1 MARAKSPSVKLEKP
15 LKSKAKRVAGSSAAN
30 RANRGTGNNNRVA
43 RSTENNRAHATDTSE
58 HERSDYDDAIVVDGE
73 TVSSEE
79 HIHDVHDV
87 HAASDS
93 DGPDHDHELDF
104 DEVQAEVVDDPSN
117 SDFGTESSGAH
128 MGSAGGALADRVA
141 PLARYDPLQ
150 AYMRDVQ
157 RYKLLTPQEEH
168 DAAVRYFES
177 GDVDAAAKL
186 VTANLRLVVK
196 IAYDYRRAHKNIND
210 LIQEGSI
217 GLMQA
222 VKKYDPYKGVKLS
235 TYAAWWIR
243 AYILRFILNN
253 ARLVKV
259 GTTQAQRKLFFNL
272 RKEKARLSAM
282 GIDPTPETIAARL
295 DVPTDDVV
303 QMDRRLAAGDM
314 SLDAPVNAAEGSTQS
329 RVDFLPARVES
340 ADSVLAEAE
349 LNSMLHEQLVAFGE
363 TLKGKEAQIFHQRML
378 TEEPRTLQELGDE
391 FGVSRERVRQLE
403 KRLQL
408 KLKEFLS
415 ERLGEGLFEP

>member
-1 MARAKSPSVKLEKP
+1 MARAKSPPSQR
-15 LKSKAKRVAGSSAAN
+15 KRVA
-30 RANRGTGNNNRVA
+30 R
-43 RSTENNRAHATDTSE
+43 E
-58 HERSDYDDAIVVDGE
+58 HTPHVERSHDSGHDGDHDDSGARHQDDQD
-73 TVSSEE
+73 
-79 HIHDVHDV
+79 HQPDDHD
-87 HAASDS
+87 SDS
-93 DGPDHDHELDF
+93 ELEFDG
-104 DEVQAEVVDDPSN
+104 VQAEVVDDP
-117 SDFGTESSGAH
+117 ERVVR
-128 MGSAGGALADRVA
+128 SAIRVDKGA

-157 RYKLLTPQEEH
+157 RYKLLTPEEERE
-168 DAAVRYFES
+168 AATRYFES
-177 GDVDAAAKL
+177 GDVDAAARL

-272 RKEKARLSAM
+272 RKEKARLSAL
-282 GIDPTPETIAARL
+282 GIEATPETIAKRL
-295 DVPTDDVV
+295 DVPTEDVV

-314 SLDAPVNAAEGSTQS
+314 SLDAPMGSAEGSAQS
-329 RVDFLPARVES
+329 RVEFLPARLEG
-340 ADSVLAEAE
+340 ADTVLADAE
-349 LNSMLHEQLVAFGE
+349 LGAMLREKLTTFGA

-378 TEEPRTLQELGDE
+378 TEDPRTLQELGDE

-403 KRLQL
+403 KRLQM
-408 KLKEFLS
+408 KLKRYLAE
-415 ERLGEGLFEP
+415 ELGEDIFEP

>member
-1 MARAKSPSVKLEKP
+1 VPHALKAWTPAYEATQAARLDVS
-15 LKSKAKRVAGSSAAN
+15 
-30 RANRGTGNNNRVA
+30 A
-43 RSTENNRAHATDTSE
+43 RSQHIGAVSRPKNPSKPAGNPPEADDDGATDEPDATQSQSA
-58 HERSDYDDAIVVDGE
+58 SDTDDNADDNTDDDTVDDTVVAELVEDGE
-73 TVSSEE
+73 V
-79 HIHDVHDV
+79 
-87 HAASDS
+87 
-93 DGPDHDHELDF
+93 P
-104 DEVQAEVVDDPSN
+104 AEVVIDEGLPALKRPSRRPTAAQ
-117 SDFGTESSGAH
+117 GKG
-128 MGSAGGALADRVA
+128 A

-157 RYKLLTPQEEH
+157 RYKLLTPVEERE
-168 DAAVRYFES
+168 AATLYFET
-177 GDVDAAAKL
+177 GDVEAAARL

-196 IAYDYRRAHKNIND
+196 IAYDYRRAHKNLSD

-272 RKEKARLSAM
+272 KKEKARLAAL
-282 GIDPTPETIAARL
+282 GIDPTPETIAKRL
-295 DVPTDDVV
+295 EVPTEDVV
-303 QMDRRLAAGDM
+303 QMDRRLSAGDM
-314 SLDAPVNAAEGSTQS
+314 SLDAPIQASEGSSQS
-329 RVDFLPARVES
+329 RIDFLPAVVEP
-340 ADSVLAEAE
+340 ADSALADAQMGE
-349 LNSMLHEQLVAFGE
+349 MLREKLDAFAK
-363 TLKGKEAQIFHQRML
+363 TLRGKDAQIFEQRML

-403 KRLQL
+403 KRLQM
-408 KLKEFLS
+408 KLKQFLAD
-415 ERLGEGLFEP
+415 ELGEGAFGA

>member
-1 MARAKSPSVKLEKP
+1 MD
-15 LKSKAKRVAGSSAAN
+15 G
-30 RANRGTGNNNRVA
+30 
-43 RSTENNRAHATDTSE
+43 D
-58 HERSDYDDAIVVDGE
+58 DDAF
-73 TVSSEE
+73 T
-79 HIHDVHDV
+79 
-87 HAASDS
+87 
-93 DGPDHDHELDF
+93 
-104 DEVQAEVVDDPSN
+104 AEVVDAPRPRARSREVAN
-117 SDFGTESSGAH
+117 KG
-128 MGSAGGALADRVA
+128 A

-157 RYKLLTPQEEH
+157 RYPLLTPEQERST
-168 DAAVRYFES
+168 AIKYFEE
-177 GDVDAAAKL
+177 GDVDAAARL

-196 IAYDYRRAHKNIND
+196 IAYDYRRAHKNISD

-272 RKEKARLSAM
+272 KKEKARLSAL
-282 GIDPTPETIAARL
+282 GIEPTVEELATRL
-295 DVPTDDVV
+295 RVTQDEVT

-314 SLDAPVNAAEGSTQS
+314 SLDAPLNADDSGSQS
-329 RVDFLPARVES
+329 RLDMLA
-340 ADSVLAEAE
+340 ADHEAADDTLAGAQMDA
-349 LNSMLHEQLVAFGE
+349 LLHGKLQQFGE
-363 TLKGKEAQIFHQRML
+363 TLAGKDARLFHDRML
-378 TEEPRTLQELGDE
+378 AEQPLTLQQLGDE

-403 KRLQL
+403 KRLQG
-408 KLKEFLS
+408 KLKQFLTT
-415 ERLGEGLFEP
+415 ELGEAIVPDE

>member
-1 MARAKSPSVKLEKP
+1 MPRAKTPSAKPAPRGRRPARAGGGAPDTGRRAADSSTPASLENAETAE
-15 LKSKAKRVAGSSAAN
+15 L
-30 RANRGTGNNNRVA
+30 
-43 RSTENNRAHATDTSE
+43 DQ
-58 HERSDYDDAIVVDGE
+58 DQDDALAAEVVVD
-73 TVSSEE
+73 
-79 HIHDVHDV
+79 
-87 HAASDS
+87 SD
-93 DGPDHDHELDF
+93 PDSGDAGDLRPTLGDEDELDF
-104 DEVQAEVVDDPSN
+104 DAVQAEVVDGGDN
-117 SDFGTESSGAH
+117 SERE
-128 MGSAGGALADRVA
+128 AGQALRVQRSA

-157 RYKLLTPQEEH
+157 RYKLLTPAEEH
-168 DAAVRYFES
+168 EAAVRYFDS
-177 GDVDAAAKL
+177 GDVDAAARL

-272 RKEKARLSAM
+272 RKEKARLGAM
-282 GIDPTPETIAARL
+282 GIEATPETIAKRL
-295 DVPTDDVV
+295 DVPTEDVV

-314 SLDAPVNAAEGSTQS
+314 SLDAPVNAAEGSTQA
-329 RVDFLPARVES
+329 RVDFLPARVEAVDS
-340 ADSVLAEAE
+340 ALADAE
-349 LNSMLHEQLVAFGE
+349 LGALLREHLVTFGE

-408 KLKEFLS
+408 KLKQYLS
-415 ERLGEGLFEP
+415 EKLGSGLFEP

>member
-1 MARAKSPSVKLEKP
+1 MARLKQTSKRKRPAPAAPQKARGNKDERATRESDDDGESFEAQVVEDDSDDSLRAEPDDSDLEMDAVP
-15 LKSKAKRVAGSSAAN
+15 AEVIDESEIE
-30 RANRGTGNNNRVA
+30 RAIPAR
-43 RSTENNRAHATDTSE
+43 RST
-58 HERSDYDDAIVVDGE
+58 
-73 TVSSEE
+73 
-79 HIHDVHDV
+79 
-87 HAASDS
+87 
-93 DGPDHDHELDF
+93 
-104 DEVQAEVVDDPSN
+104 
-117 SDFGTESSGAH
+117 
-128 MGSAGGALADRVA
+128 ALAHGAA

-157 RYKLLTPQEEH
+157 RYKLLTPEEEKE
-168 DAAVRYFES
+168 AATKYFET

-196 IAYDYRRAHKNIND
+196 IAYDYRRAHKNIGD

-272 RKEKARLSAM
+272 RKEKSRLAAM
-282 GIDPTPETIAARL
+282 GIEATPETIAKRL
-295 DVPTDDVV
+295 DVPTEEVV
-303 QMDRRLAAGDM
+303 NMDRRLAAGDM
-314 SLDAPVNAAEGSTQS
+314 SLDAPMGGAEGSTQS
-329 RVDFLPARVES
+329 RLDFLPARTTD
-340 ADSVLAEAE
+340 ADDVLADAE
-349 LNSMLHEQLVAFGE
+349 LNTMLRDKLEEFGK
-363 TLKGKEAQIFHQRML
+363 TLKGKEAQIFNQRML

-408 KLKEFLS
+408 KLKKYLAES
-415 ERLGEGLFEP
+415 LGEGVFEP

>member
-1 MARAKSPSVKLEKP
+1 MARAKPPTVKPSQRTPRRPAGTGRTRRGDSGEA
-15 LKSKAKRVAGSSAAN
+15 SGRENAHFAEVAGD
-30 RANRGTGNNNRVA
+30 RDQDEQG
-43 RSTENNRAHATDTSE
+43 E
-58 HERSDYDDAIVVDGE
+58 DDALAAEVVVEGDADAGE
-73 TVSSEE
+73 SGGRGLRDE
-79 HIHDVHDV
+79 D
-87 HAASDS
+87 
-93 DGPDHDHELDF
+93 ELDF
-104 DEVQAEVVDDPSN
+104 DAVQAEVVDYTSRGDN
-117 SDFGTESSGAH
+117 SQTESSA
-128 MGSAGGALADRVA
+128 ALRVNRSA

-157 RYKLLTPQEEH
+157 RYKLLTPAEEH
-168 DAAVRYFES
+168 DAAVKYFES
-177 GDVDAAAKL
+177 GDVDSAAKL

-272 RKEKARLSAM
+272 RKEKARLSAL
-282 GIDPTPETIAARL
+282 GIDPTPETIAKRL
-295 DVPTDDVV
+295 DVPTEDVV

-314 SLDAPVNAAEGSTQS
+314 SLDAPVNAAEGSTQA
-329 RVDFLPARVES
+329 RVDFLPSRGES
-340 ADSVLAEAE
+340 VDSALADAE
-349 LNSMLHEQLVAFGE
+349 LGGMLREQLAAFGE

-378 TEEPRTLQELGDE
+378 TEDPRTLQELGDE

-408 KLKEFLS
+408 KLKQYLS
-415 ERLGEGLFEP
+415 EKLGTGLFEP

>member
-1 MARAKSPSVKLEKP
+1 MNAP
-15 LKSKAKRVAGSSAAN
+15 
-30 RANRGTGNNNRVA
+30 
-43 RSTENNRAHATDTSE
+43 
-58 HERSDYDDAIVVDGE
+58 ERSSKGPPDSDDGGPDSEADG
-73 TVSSEE
+73 
-79 HIHDVHDV
+79 
-87 HAASDS
+87 AASEDEF
-93 DGPDHDHELDF
+93 DGIEAELV
-104 DEVQAEVVDDPSN
+104 DEGSLPQPLPPRPGAAL
-117 SDFGTESSGAH
+117 TERGKA
-128 MGSAGGALADRVA
+128 A

-157 RYKLLTPQEEH
+157 RYRLLTPAEERE
-168 DAAVRYFES
+168 AAIKYFEQ

-196 IAYDYRRAHKNIND
+196 IAYEYRRAHRHIPD

-253 ARLVKV
+253 ARLVKL

-272 RKEKARLSAM
+272 KKERARLTAM
-282 GIDPTPETIAARL
+282 GIEPTADTIAKRL
-295 DVPTDDVV
+295 NVPTEEVV

-314 SLDAPVNAAEGSTQS
+314 SLDVPAHAEDGAPTRLDMLTARGGAIDDMLADAQVNAMLREKIHEFGAKLSGK
-329 RVDFLPARVES
+329 DAR
-340 ADSVLAEAE
+340 
-349 LNSMLHEQLVAFGE
+349 
-363 TLKGKEAQIFHQRML
+363 IFQERML
-378 TEEPRTLQELGDE
+378 SDEPRTLQELGDE

-403 KRLQL
+403 RRLQD
-408 KLKEFLS
+408 KLKDYLDRE
-415 ERLGEGLFEP
+415 LGDGAFGTSA

>member
-1 MARAKSPSVKLEKP
+1 MARVKQVTRRPAE
-15 LKSKAKRVAGSSAAN
+15 REQSA
-30 RANRGTGNNNRVA
+30 
-43 RSTENNRAHATDTSE
+43 TSE
-58 HERSDYDDAIVVDGE
+58 EPGYG
-73 TVSSEE
+73 
-79 HIHDVHDV
+79 
-87 HAASDS
+87 SDS
-93 DGPDHDHELDF
+93 DAQTFEEDGQAFDADAQAEDADAELDG
-104 DEVQAEVVDDPSN
+104 DAVAAEVVDERELERALPVRR
-117 SDFGTESSGAH
+117 
-128 MGSAGGALADRVA
+128 GSLPAAGA

-157 RYKLLTPQEEH
+157 RYKLLTPAEERE
-168 DAAVRYFES
+168 AATLYFET
-177 GDVDAAAKL
+177 GDVDAAARL

-196 IAYDYRRAHKNIND
+196 IAYDYRRAHKNIAD

-282 GIDPTPETIAARL
+282 GVDPTPETIAQRL
-295 DVPTDDVV
+295 DVPTEEVV
-303 QMDRRLAAGDM
+303 QMDRRLASGDM
-314 SLDAPVNAAEGSTQS
+314 SLDAPMNASEGSSQS
-329 RVDFLPARVES
+329 RMDLLPS
-340 ADSVLAEAE
+340 KITDIDDVLANAE
-349 LNSMLHEQLVAFGE
+349 LNAMLREKLAEFGAM
-363 TLKGKEAQIFHQRML
+363 LKGKEAQIFTQRML
-378 TEEPRTLQELGDE
+378 TEEPRTLQELGNE

-403 KRLQL
+403 KRLHM
-408 KLKEFLS
+408 KLKRYLAET
-415 ERLGEGLFEP
+415 LGEGVFEP

>member
-1 MARAKSPSVKLEKP
+1 MARVKTQPAKTAHRAQP
-15 LKSKAKRVAGSSAAN
+15 AGA
-30 RANRGTGNNNRVA
+30 
-43 RSTENNRAHATDTSE
+43 
-58 HERSDYDDAIVVDGE
+58 
-73 TVSSEE
+73 
-79 HIHDVHDV
+79 
-87 HAASDS
+87 AASDRQDRADQRAREQRKASELGEDIGDGTRDAEQRDDADMRGADMKEHS
-93 DGPDHDHELDF
+93 DFPEREVDF
-104 DEVQAEVVDDPSN
+104 DAVQAEVVDDSEP
-117 SDFGTESSGAH
+117 ELSSAIRV
-128 MGSAGGALADRVA
+128 DRSA

-157 RYKLLTPQEEH
+157 RYKLLTPQEERE
-168 DAAVRYFES
+168 AATLYFET
-177 GDVDAAAKL
+177 GDVDAAARL

-272 RKEKARLSAM
+272 RKEKARLSAL

-295 DVPTDDVV
+295 DVPTEDVV
-303 QMDRRLAAGDM
+303 QMDRRLSAGDM
-314 SLDAPVNAAEGSTQS
+314 SLDAPVSAAEGSSQS
-329 RVDFLPARVES
+329 RVDFLPARNED
-340 ADSVLAEAE
+340 ADTVLADAQ
-349 LNSMLHEQLVAFGE
+349 LGAMLREQLLAFSE
-363 TLKGKEAQIFHQRML
+363 TLKGKEAQIFSQRML
-378 TEEPRTLQELGDE
+378 TEDPRTLQELGDE

-408 KLKEFLS
+408 KLKAFLS
-415 ERLGEGLFEP
+415 ERLGEGMFEP

>member
-1 MARAKSPSVKLEKP
+1 MARRIPQPKKP
-15 LKSKAKRVAGSSAAN
+15 
-30 RANRGTGNNNRVA
+30 RAPA
-43 RSTENNRAHATDTSE
+43 SRAPE
-58 HERSDYDDAIVVDGE
+58 HDDRDEHDAHGAHVDHGESDDHG
-73 TVSSEE
+73 
-79 HIHDVHDV
+79 
-87 HAASDS
+87 
-93 DGPDHDHELDF
+93 DHDAEAAHDDQRARASRDDEDLDRDF
-104 DEVQAEVVDDPSN
+104 QVDADAVEAEVVDEDEVARAIPVRST
-117 SDFGTESSGAH
+117 GSSIQLGR
-128 MGSAGGALADRVA
+128 SA

-157 RYKLLTPQEEH
+157 RYKLLTPAEEH
-168 DAAVRYFES
+168 EAATLYFET
-177 GDVDAAAKL
+177 GDVDAAARL

-272 RKEKARLSAM
+272 RKEKARLSAL
-282 GIDPTPETIAARL
+282 GIDPTPEAIAERL
-295 DVPTDDVV
+295 HVETEEVV
-303 QMDRRLAAGDM
+303 QMDRRLASGDM
-314 SLDAPVNAAEGSTQS
+314 SLDAPVHANDGGGQS
-329 RVDFLPARVES
+329 RIDFLPGKLDG
-340 ADSVLAEAE
+340 ADNVLADAQMTS
-349 LNSMLHEQLVAFGE
+349 LVHDQLEAFGK
-363 TLKGKEAQIFHQRML
+363 TLKDKEAQIFHQRML
-378 TEEPRTLQELGDE
+378 SDEPRTLQQLGEE

-403 KRLQL
+403 KRLQM
-408 KLKEFLS
+408 KLKTYLDES
-415 ERLGEGLFEP
+415 LGEGAFEA

>member
-1 MARAKSPSVKLEKP
+1 MPRAKSPP
-15 LKSKAKRVAGSSAAN
+15 A
-30 RANRGTGNNNRVA
+30 
-43 RSTENNRAHATDTSE
+43 E
-58 HERSDYDDAIVVDGE
+58 HESEQESDTGLAHQAGESDDDREV
-73 TVSSEE
+73 
-79 HIHDVHDV
+79 
-87 HAASDS
+87 
-93 DGPDHDHELDF
+93 DF
-104 DEVQAEVVDDPSN
+104 DALQAEVVDDSEP
-117 SDFGTESSGAH
+117 DLSSAIR
-128 MGSAGGALADRVA
+128 ADHIA

-157 RYKLLTPQEEH
+157 RYKLLTPDEERE
-168 DAAVRYFES
+168 AATRYFET

-272 RKEKARLSAM
+272 RKEKARLSAL
-282 GIDPTPETIAARL
+282 GIDPTPDTIAKRL
-295 DVPTDDVV
+295 DVPTEDVV

-314 SLDAPVNAAEGSTQS
+314 SLDAPVNAAEGSSQS
-329 RVDFLPARVES
+329 RVDFLPGRGEA
-340 ADSVLAEAE
+340 ADNVLAQNE
-349 LNSMLHEQLVAFGE
+349 LNAMLHDKLASFGA
-363 TLKGKEAQIFHQRML
+363 TLKDKEARIFHERML
-378 TEEPRTLQELGDE
+378 TEEPRTLQELGDA

-408 KLKEFLS
+408 KLKAYLDEQ
-415 ERLGEGLFEP
+415 LGEGVFEP

>member
-1 MARAKSPSVKLEKP
+1 MARAKPQSA
-15 LKSKAKRVAGSSAAN
+15 KSTTRRRKVASRSAPDA
-30 RANRGTGNNNRVA
+30 
-43 RSTENNRAHATDTSE
+43 DSE
-58 HERSDYDDAIVVDGE
+58 RDSQSESEIDGGGGDAAVVVDDDDHERDLGEPGDG
-73 TVSSEE
+73 
-79 HIHDVHDV
+79 D
-87 HAASDS
+87 
-93 DGPDHDHELDF
+93 LDF
-104 DEVQAEVVDDPSN
+104 DSVRAEVVDDAEAPRP
-117 SDFGTESSGAH
+117 H
-128 MGSAGGALADRVA
+128 ALRTARSA

-168 DAAVRYFES
+168 DAATRYFET
-177 GDVDAAAKL
+177 GDVDAAARL

-272 RKEKARLSAM
+272 RKEKARLSAL
-282 GIDPTPETIAARL
+282 GIEPTPETIAKRL
-295 DVPTDDVV
+295 DVPTDDVI

-314 SLDAPVNAAEGSTQS
+314 SLDAPVNAAEGSAQS
-329 RVDFLPARVES
+329 RVDFLPSRIEG
-340 ADSVLAEAE
+340 ADNVLADAE
-349 LNSMLHEQLVAFGE
+349 LGQMLRDQLVAFGD

-408 KLKEFLS
+408 KLKQYLADK
-415 ERLGEGLFEP
+415 LGPSLFEP

>member
-1 MARAKSPSVKLEKP
+1 MARAKSRPA
-15 LKSKAKRVAGSSAAN
+15 KAKTIRPAASEVQARRDQRE
-30 RANRGTGNNNRVA
+30 RARQQ
-43 RSTENNRAHATDTSE
+43 
-58 HERSDYDDAIVVDGE
+58 DAEGLQNDGE
-73 TVSSEE
+73 SQVAEVESSGDEDQE
-79 HIHDVHDV
+79 V
-87 HAASDS
+87 
-93 DGPDHDHELDF
+93 DF
-104 DEVQAEVVDDPSN
+104 DALPAEVVDEDAPEV
-117 SDFGTESSGAH
+117 GHAI
-128 MGSAGGALADRVA
+128 RVDHIA

-157 RYKLLTPQEEH
+157 RYKLLTPDEERE
-168 DAAVRYFES
+168 AATRFFET
-177 GDVDAAAKL
+177 GDVDAAARL

-282 GIDPTPETIAARL
+282 GIEPTPETIAKRL
-295 DVPTDDVV
+295 DVPTEDVV

-314 SLDAPVNAAEGSTQS
+314 SLDAPVSAAEGSSQS
-329 RVDFLPARVES
+329 RVDFLPGRLEP
-340 ADSVLAEAE
+340 ADDALAEAE
-349 LNSMLHEQLVAFGE
+349 VTAIMLKKLEQFGE

-378 TEEPRTLQELGDE
+378 ADEPRTLQELGDE

-403 KRLQL
+403 KRLQM
-408 KLKEFLS
+408 KLKRYLADE
-415 ERLGEGLFEP
+415 LGDSVFEP

>member
-1 MARAKSPSVKLEKP
+1 MARAKTPTAKP
-15 LKSKAKRVAGSSAAN
+15 TQRSRRPGPASAGASSGRGRAADSSTPARSGRENADIAELDQDQDHDQDQDDALAAEVVVAGDPDSGDQ
-30 RANRGTGNNNRVA
+30 RA
-43 RSTENNRAHATDTSE
+43 
-58 HERSDYDDAIVVDGE
+58 DALGDE
-73 TVSSEE
+73 
-79 HIHDVHDV
+79 D
-87 HAASDS
+87 
-93 DGPDHDHELDF
+93 ELDF
-104 DEVQAEVVDDPSN
+104 DAVQAEVVD
-117 SDFGTESSGAH
+117 
-128 MGSAGGALADRVA
+128 GGVEQEASQALRVQRSA

-168 DAAVRYFES
+168 EAAVRYFDS
-177 GDVDAAAKL
+177 GDVDAAARL

-282 GIDPTPETIAARL
+282 GIEATPETIAKRL
-295 DVPTDDVV
+295 DVPTEDVV

-314 SLDAPVNAAEGSTQS
+314 SLDAPVNAAEGSTQA
-329 RVDFLPARVES
+329 RVDFLPARIES
-340 ADSVLAEAE
+340 VDSALADAE
-349 LNSMLHEQLVAFGE
+349 LGALVREQLIAFGE

-408 KLKEFLS
+408 KLKQYLS
-415 ERLGEGLFEP
+415 EKLGTGLFEP

>member
-1 MARAKSPSVKLEKP
+1 MAASQRPKSPTAP
-15 LKSKAKRVAGSSAAN
+15 A
-30 RANRGTGNNNRVA
+30 
-43 RSTENNRAHATDTSE
+43 
-58 HERSDYDDAIVVDGE
+58 DDDDDDGE
-73 TVSSEE
+73 ALE
-79 HIHDVHDV
+79 
-87 HAASDS
+87 
-93 DGPDHDHELDF
+93 
-104 DEVQAEVVDDPSN
+104 AEVVD
-117 SDFGTESSGAH
+117 ESELLDTAEPEP
-128 MGSAGGALADRVA
+128 DVRA
-141 PLARYDPLQ
+141 PLPRAAIKKSGDGAITRYDPLQ

-168 DAAVRYFES
+168 ETAVKYFENQ
-177 GDVDAAAKL
+177 DVEAAAKL

-196 IAYDYRRAHKNIND
+196 IAYDYRRAHKNISD

-243 AYILRFILNN
+243 AYILRFILND

-272 RKEKARLSAM
+272 RKEKARLSAL
-282 GIDPTPETIAARL
+282 GIEPTPETIARRL
-295 DVPTDDVV
+295 QVPEEEVV
-303 QMDRRLAAGDM
+303 QMDRRLSAGDM
-314 SLDAPVNAAEGSTQS
+314 SLDAPMRVSEGSSQP
-329 RVDFLPARVES
+329 RVDFLPGQLEAV
-340 ADSVLAEAE
+340 DTVLANAE
-349 LNSMLHEQLVAFGE
+349 VSDRVNEKLAAFGK
-363 TLKGKEAQIFHQRML
+363 TLKGKDAQIFHQRML

-408 KLKEFLS
+408 KLKQYLEG
-415 ERLGEGLFEP
+415 ELGEGMFEA

>member
-1 MARAKSPSVKLEKP
+1 VDKGGAARTRAADSSTPARRDAAKQAS
-15 LKSKAKRVAGSSAAN
+15 R
-30 RANRGTGNNNRVA
+30 
-43 RSTENNRAHATDTSE
+43 ENADIAELDQD
-58 HERSDYDDAIVVDGE
+58 HEQDQDDALAAEVVID
-73 TVSSEE
+73 T
-79 HIHDVHDV
+79 DP
-87 HAASDS
+87 DS
-93 DGPDHDHELDF
+93 GDQHSPALGDEDELDF
-104 DEVQAEVVDDPSN
+104 DAVQAEVVDVDVN
-117 SDFGTESSGAH
+117 SERD
-128 MGSAGGALADRVA
+128 AGQALRVQRSA

-168 DAAVRYFES
+168 ETAVRYFDS
-177 GDVDAAAKL
+177 GDVDAAARL

-282 GIDPTPETIAARL
+282 GIEATPETIAKRL
-295 DVPTDDVV
+295 DVPTEDVV

-314 SLDAPVNAAEGSTQS
+314 SLDAPVNAAEGSTQA
-329 RVDFLPARVES
+329 RVDFLPARIEAVDS
-340 ADSVLAEAE
+340 ALADAE
-349 LNSMLHEQLVAFGE
+349 LGAMLREQLVAFGE

-408 KLKEFLS
+408 KLKQYLS
-415 ERLGEGLFEP
+415 EKLGTGLFEP

>member
-1 MARAKSPSVKLEKP
+1 MARAKSIP
-15 LKSKAKRVAGSSAAN
+15 AKTKR
-30 RANRGTGNNNRVA
+30 A
-43 RSTENNRAHATDTSE
+43 RSATAEARSRPANSIEEDGSTSE
-58 HERSDYDDAIVVDGE
+58 SEGQQGE
-73 TVSSEE
+73 TASGDE
-79 HIHDVHDV
+79 HAENEDV
-87 HAASDS
+87 
-93 DGPDHDHELDF
+93 DF
-104 DEVQAEVVDDPSN
+104 DSLQAEVVD
-117 SDFGTESSGAH
+117 ESEVEPAH
-128 MGSAGGALADRVA
+128 SIRADRLA

-157 RYKLLTPQEEH
+157 RYKLLTPDEERE
-168 DAAVRYFES
+168 AATKFFET
-177 GDVDAAAKL
+177 GDVDAAARL

-282 GIDPTPETIAARL
+282 GIEATPETIAKSL
-295 DVPTDDVV
+295 DVPTEDVV

-314 SLDAPVNAAEGSTQS
+314 SLDAPVGAAEGSSQS
-329 RVDFLPARVES
+329 RVDFLPGRLES
-340 ADSVLAEAE
+340 ADNVLAEAE
-349 LNSMLHEQLVAFGE
+349 LGAMLREKLDAFGA
-363 TLKGKEAQIFHQRML
+363 TLKGKEEQIFHQRML
-378 TEEPRTLQELGDE
+378 TDEPRTLQELGDE

-403 KRLQL
+403 KRLQM
-408 KLKEFLS
+408 KLKRYLADE
-415 ERLGEGLFEP
+415 LGEGIFEP

>member
-1 MARAKSPSVKLEKP
+1 MPRAKAPTADIHGRRAELAS
-15 LKSKAKRVAGSSAAN
+15 AQTKR
-30 RANRGTGNNNRVA
+30 A
-43 RSTENNRAHATDTSE
+43 RTPREREPEQPVSTDNED
-58 HERSDYDDAIVVDGE
+58 
-73 TVSSEE
+73 SEE
-79 HIHDVHDV
+79 LQATLVDD
-87 HAASDS
+87 DR
-93 DGPDHDHELDF
+93 ELDF
-104 DEVQAEVVDDPSN
+104 DGVQAEVVDASEP
-117 SDFGTESSGAH
+117 AAR
-128 MGSAGGALADRVA
+128 SALRADRAA

-157 RYKLLTPQEEH
+157 RYKLLTPEEEH
-168 DAAVRYFES
+168 EAATRYFET

-272 RKEKARLSAM
+272 RKEKARLSAL
-282 GIDPTPETIAARL
+282 GIEPTPETIAKRL
-295 DVPTDDVV
+295 DVPTEDVV

-314 SLDAPVNAAEGSTQS
+314 SLDAPVGAAEGSQQS
-329 RVDFLPARVES
+329 RIDFLPARLDA
-340 ADSVLAEAE
+340 ADSVLADAE
-349 LNSMLHEQLVAFGE
+349 LGAMLRDKLIEFGA
-363 TLKGKEAQIFHQRML
+363 TLKGKEAQIFSERML

-408 KLKEFLS
+408 KLKRYLAE
-415 ERLGEGLFEP
+415 ELGEDIFEP

>member
-1 MARAKSPSVKLEKP
+1 MARPKQTT
-15 LKSKAKRVAGSSAAN
+15 KRKRPGRAAP
-30 RANRGTGNNNRVA
+30 REDR
-43 RSTENNRAHATDTSE
+43 DSE
-58 HERSDYDDAIVVDGE
+58 PDDGASFEAQVVVDRDDGRDDSVRAE
-73 TVSSEE
+73 PAD
-79 HIHDVHDV
+79 DV
-87 HAASDS
+87 
-93 DGPDHDHELDF
+93 ELDL
-104 DEVQAEVVDDPSN
+104 DAVPAEVVDDEEVERAPARR
-117 SDFGTESSGAH
+117 SSSITH
-128 MGSAGGALADRVA
+128 GSA

-157 RYKLLTPQEEH
+157 RYKLLTPAEEKE
-168 DAAVRYFES
+168 AATKYFET
-177 GDVDAAAKL
+177 GDVDSAAKL

-196 IAYDYRRAHKNIND
+196 IAYDYRRAHKNIGD

-272 RKEKARLSAM
+272 RKEKSRLSAM
-282 GIDPTPETIAARL
+282 GIEATPETIAKRL
-295 DVPTDDVV
+295 DVPTEEVV
-303 QMDRRLAAGDM
+303 NMDRRLAAGDM
-314 SLDAPVNAAEGSTQS
+314 SLDAPMGTAEGSSQS
-329 RVDFLPARVES
+329 RIDFLPSRTTD
-340 ADSVLAEAE
+340 ADEVLADAQ
-349 LNSMLHEQLVAFGE
+349 LNAMLREKLEEFGA
-363 TLKGKEAQIFHQRML
+363 TLKGKDVQIFNQRML

-403 KRLQL
+403 KRLQM
-408 KLKEFLS
+408 KLKKYLS
-415 ERLGEGLFEP
+415 ETLGEGVFEP

>member
-1 MARAKSPSVKLEKP
+1 MARAKPQTVKPSKRPKKDAGEPAPRARKP
-15 LKSKAKRVAGSSAAN
+15 ALSHEDQGEGGDDELGADSAA
-30 RANRGTGNNNRVA
+30 VM
-43 RSTENNRAHATDTSE
+43 
-58 HERSDYDDAIVVDGE
+58 DGE
-73 TVSSEE
+73 VLGPGVGGQGEDDDS
-79 HIHDVHDV
+79 HDK
-87 HAASDS
+87 
-93 DGPDHDHELDF
+93 ELDF
-104 DEVQAEVVDDPSN
+104 DAVRAEVV
-117 SDFGTESSGAH
+117 EGAEPELSH
-128 MGSAGGALADRVA
+128 ALSVDRSA

-177 GDVDAAAKL
+177 GDVDSAARL

-282 GIDPTPETIAARL
+282 GVDPTPETIAKRL
-295 DVPTDDVV
+295 DVPTEDVV

-329 RVDFLPARVES
+329 RVDFLPARLES
-340 ADSVLAEAE
+340 ADSVLADAE
-349 LNSMLHEQLVAFGE
+349 LGAMLREQLEAFGQ

-378 TEEPRTLQELGDE
+378 TDEPRTLQELGDE

-408 KLKEFLS
+408 KLKQFLS
-415 ERLGEGLFEP
+415 DKLGTGLFEP